1 MKRWLKILLWFLFI
15 LSVVLLMFKVRH
27 TQNSTLIAAPDIF
40 IKVNGENAFLTE
52 DELLTRLKRK
62 GLLYSEQQYK
72 DLDISKIENF
82 LIGMNEVK
90 EAEIFTN
97 IGDKW
102 KIEVKLRKPIAR
114 IINNLGENYYL
125 DEDGSKM
132 PLSVLYTARIVIVTG
147 DIPDRLDKESVADI
161 INNDTL
167 KSIRKL
173 DDIYRISHYVCND
186 QLLQSLIG
194 QIHRKHNGDFVLIPQ
209 VGGQKI
215 VFGTAFSDLE
225 VEEKFRKLK
234 VFYKEAIPYEGWNT
248 YEEISLKY
256 NKQIVCK
263 KKKKYD

>member
-1 MKRWLKILLWFLFI
+1 MKKWLKISLWVMFTGLIIF
-15 LSVVLLMFKVRH
+15 LMFKVKK
-27 TQNSTLIAAPDIF
+27 TQEEAIIDRPNIL

-52 DELLTRLKRK
+52 DELLTRLDRK
-62 GLLYSEQQYK
+62 GLIYLNQK
-72 DLDISKIENF
+72 HKNLKINAIENF
-82 LIGMNEVK
+82 LIGMNEIKSAKV
-90 EAEIFTN
+90 FSS
-97 IGDKW
+97 IGKQW
-102 KIEVKLRKPIAR
+102 KIEVELRKPIAR
-114 IINNLGENYYL
+114 IINNAGENFYL
-125 DEDGSKM
+125 DEDGTTM
-132 PLSVLYTARIVIVTG
+132 PLSILYSARIVVVTG
-147 DIPDRLDKESVADI
+147 DIPDRINGESVDEI

-215 VFGTAFSDLE
+215 IFGSAYSDLE
-225 VEEKFRKLK
+225 VSEKFKKLK

-256 NKQIVCK
+256 DKQIVCK
-263 KKKKYD
+263 KKEKYD

>member
-1 MKRWLKILLWFLFI
+1 MFT
-15 LSVVLLMFKVRH
+15 VLIIFLMFKVKK
-27 TQNSTLIAAPDIF
+27 TQEEAVIERPNIL

-52 DELLTRLKRK
+52 DELLTRLDRK
-62 GLLYSEQQYK
+62 GLIYLNQK
-72 DLDISKIENF
+72 HKNLKINAIENF
-82 LIGMNEVK
+82 LMSMNEIKSAKV
-90 EAEIFTN
+90 FSS
-97 IGDKW
+97 IGKQW
-102 KIEVKLRKPIAR
+102 KIEVELRKPIAR
-114 IINNLGENYYL
+114 IINNAGENFYL
-125 DEDGSKM
+125 DEDGTTM
-132 PLSVLYTARIVIVTG
+132 PLSILYSARIVVVTG
-147 DIPDRLDKESVADI
+147 DIPDRINAESVDEI

-215 VFGTAFSDLE
+215 IFGTAFSDTE

-234 VFYKEAIPYEGWNT
+234 VFYNEAIPYEGWNT

-256 NKQIVCK
+256 DKQIVCK
-263 KKKKYD
+263 KKKRYD

>member
-1 MKRWLKILLWFLFI
+1 MKRWIKISLWVLFT
-15 LSVVLLMFKVRH
+15 LSVILLMFKVRK
-27 TQNSTLIAAPDIF
+27 TQNETIIATPDIF

-52 DELLTRLKRK
+52 DELLTRLERK
-62 GLLYSEQQYK
+62 GLIYSGQQYK
-72 DLDISKIENF
+72 SLKINEIESF
-82 LIGMNEVK
+82 LIAMNEIK
-90 EAEIFTN
+90 QAKIFTH

-102 KIEVKLRKPIAR
+102 KIEVELRKPIAR
-114 IINNLGENYYL
+114 IINNIGENYYL
-125 DEDGSKM
+125 DEDGEKM
-132 PLSVLYTARIVIVTG
+132 PLSVLYTARIVVVTG
-147 DIPDRLDKESVADI
+147 DIPDRLNRESVTDI

-215 VFGTAFSDLE
+215 IFGTAFSDTE

-256 NKQIVCK
+256 DKQIVCK
-263 KKKKYD
+263 KKKRYD

>member
-1 MKRWLKILLWFLFI
+1 MKSWIKILLWFLFI
-15 LSVVLLMFKVRH
+15 LSVVLLMFKVRYA
-27 TQNSTLIAAPDIF
+27 QDEVQIALPDIF
-40 IKVNGENAFLTE
+40 IQVNGENAFLTE
-52 DELLTRLKRK
+52 DELLTRLRRK
-62 GLLYSEQQYK
+62 DLLYSDQQYK
-72 DLDISKIENF
+72 DLDISKIERF
-82 LIGMNEVK
+82 LTDMNEVK

-114 IINNLGENYYL
+114 ILNNFGDDYYL

-132 PLSVLYTARIVIVTG
+132 PLSLLFTSRIVIVTG
-147 DIPDRLDKESVADI
+147 DIPDRIDKESVTDI
-161 INNDTL
+161 INNDSL

-215 VFGTAFSDLE
+215 VFGTAFSDSE